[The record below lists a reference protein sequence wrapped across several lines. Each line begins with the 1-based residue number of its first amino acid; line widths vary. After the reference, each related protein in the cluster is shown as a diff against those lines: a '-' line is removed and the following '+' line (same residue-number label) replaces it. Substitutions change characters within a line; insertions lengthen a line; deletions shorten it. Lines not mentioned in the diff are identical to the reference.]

1 MSPRPPLPSEGL
13 VSHRIFEWSLLLSL
27 TTILATI
34 CDVSLAFQPKLHCAV
49 SSHVRATRP
58 WNCVI
63 SLHSKLDESN
73 DNKRQAFFE
82 RALQKIQRRIIDE
95 VDELDILVENVDHES
110 EFDALKALAVKTRLE
125 AEKMELSLTLT
136 KITKLEGMIH
146 ENEDDRTSI
155 LRDIQLLMTKTNALE
170 NGIKQ
175 VLLSESSQCE
185 SLRISGNTTQTTR
198 KNIVQEIIDGDKPL
212 LSDDMRKNAI
222 SSFDKLPMQVKDMMA
237 RTVGLNGE
245 NATAVVDKLMAEGR
259 LYEGDAD
266 GQFTMAAKANEF
278 ENLDVFI
285 NTDFAEFNSF
295 VQSLL
300 PESTRKQPLKEEYI
314 DALFSEVLGKDNF
327 NPTERKP
334 QSVPGGYLIRGESK
348 IKSIKGKDDG
358 DLLIEALDRKIAESS
373 VAGKIQAFY
382 ILDPTPPSGEEI
394 LNDEDESPVLLITN
408 YDVSPDTKAWV
419 NPTISFLGLAS
430 IAIFTLGSFASN
442 EEIIGRIND
451 ANSDDSI
458 DWLYNLSLPLA
469 FSLLATQLCHEFGHL
484 IVAKKDDIDIG
495 TPTLV
500 PGFQFGLTG
509 AITPIKSPLLN
520 IKSLFDFALA
530 GPLFGIAASVYL
542 LYTGIEMTAFMD
554 TSGLAQLPSIP
565 VEVLRSSA
573 LGGGIIEFLLGNG
586 VLNSPDPLQMI
597 KLHPFGIAGFS
608 GLMINSLSL
617 LPIGNTDG
625 GRICVTFFGRSFS
638 RVVHGTTLFALV
650 LAGIFGADQTNI
662 FLCYAIFCQIWQSG
676 IEIPCRNEVDEL
688 DSVRGIVAIAASLI
702 VMLTLC
708 PLP

>member
-1 MSPRPPLPSEGL
+1 MMSPRRYYQGQRARII
-13 VSHRIFEWSLLLSL
+13 SHCIIKRRLLLSL
-27 TTILATI
+27 TIILVTI
-34 CDVSLAFQPKLHCAV
+34 CDVSLAFQPTVHCVVGSV
-49 SSHVRATRP
+49 S
-58 WNCVI
+58 VI
-63 SLHSKLDESN
+63 SLQLKLEESN
-73 DNKRQAFFE
+73 DNTRQPFFA
-82 RALQKIQRRIIDE
+82 RALQKFQRRIIDEDE
-95 VDELDILVENVDHES
+95 VDELDILEENVDHKRNES
-110 EFDALKALAVKTRLE
+110 EVNALKALAAKTRLE
-125 AEKMELSLTLT
+125 AEKMELSLTLA
-136 KITKLEGMIH
+136 KIAKLEGMIH

-155 LRDIQLLMTKTNALE
+155 LRDIQVLMTKMNALE
-170 NGIKQ
+170 GRMSL
-175 VLLSESSQCE
+175 VSLTESSESK
-185 SLRISGNTTQTTR
+185 SLGISDDAAQITT

-212 LSDDMRKNAI
+212 LSDDMRKDAI

-237 RTVGLNGE
+237 RTVGLKGDNS
-245 NATAVVDKLMAEGR
+245 TAVVDKLMAEGR

-314 DALFSEVLGKDNF
+314 DVLFSEVLGKDNF

-334 QSVPGGYLIRGESK
+334 QAVPGGYLIRGQSK
-348 IKSIKGKDDG
+348 IKSIKGEDDG
-358 DLLIEALDRKIAESS
+358 DLLIEALDRKIAEST
-373 VAGKIQAFY
+373 VARKVQAFY

-451 ANSDDSI
+451 ANSDDI

-469 FSLLATQLCHEFGHL
+469 FSLLATQICHELGHL
-484 IVAKKDDIDIG
+484 IVAIKDDIDIG
-495 TPTLV
+495 MPTLV
-500 PGFQFGLTG
+500 PGFQFGMTG
-509 AITPIKSPLLN
+509 AITPIKSPPLN
-520 IKSLFDFALA
+520 IKSLFDFAIA
-530 GPLFGIAASVYL
+530 GPLFGITASMAL

-565 VEVLRSSA
+565 VEILRSSA
-573 LGGGIIEFLLGNG
+573 LGGGIIEYLLGNG

-608 GLMINSLSL
+608 GLMINALSL

-638 RVVHGTTLFALV
+638 RVVHGTALFALV
-650 LAGIFGADQTNI
+650 LAGFFGADQANI

-688 DSVRGIVAIAASLI
+688 DSVRGIIAIAASLL

-708 PLP
+708 PLPG